1 MIIGKNAQR
10 SGVLILIPS
19 LYLALSVIYV
29 QLSYLRYSTLGLCA
43 KIIRFFWLCLHLSD
57 QRNGHTIYPYL
68 YSSLSLSVLLTTLV
82 TDLLDEYLLVELT
95 PL

>member
-10 SGVLILIPS
+10 SGVLILILS
-19 LYLALSVIYV
+19 LYLALTVIYL
-29 QLSYLRYSTLGLCA
+29 QLSYLRYSTLGLCE
-43 KIIRFFWLCLHLSD
+43 KIIRLLGLRLHLSD
-57 QRNGHTIYPYL
+57 QRNGRTIYPYL

>member
-10 SGVLILIPS
+10 SGVLILILS
-19 LYLALSVIYV
+19 LYLALTVIYL

-43 KIIRFFWLCLHLSD
+43 KIIRLFGLRLHLSD
-57 QRNGHTIYPYL
+57 QGNGRTIYPYL
-68 YSSLSLSVLLTTLV
+68 YSSLFLSVLLTNLV